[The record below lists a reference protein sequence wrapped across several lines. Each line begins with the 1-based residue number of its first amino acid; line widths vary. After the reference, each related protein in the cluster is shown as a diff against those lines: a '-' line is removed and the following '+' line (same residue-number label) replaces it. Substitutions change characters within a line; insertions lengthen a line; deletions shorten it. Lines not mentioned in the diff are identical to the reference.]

1 MKVKTHNLKW
11 YLFPWNFK
19 AFKLLFMYIHHSLI
33 SLSVLFKHKSFF
45 VNLSLSCLALQYFGW
60 KIFTSCKNCLGQP
73 LRCAYFGAKLVF
85 IPGIFLKKYPWYMKI
100 YFQFYFFAIWSIPA
114 PILPMIAWKGPASS
128 WSPSELAMFF
138 NTEWVLS
145 EYFSTWEQV
154 PQSNMSNNEGWSKK
168 L

>member
-19 AFKLLFMYIHHSLI
+19 AFKLLFTYIHHSLI

-45 VNLSLSCLALQYFGW
+45 VFLLIWVCSCIAFQYFGC
-60 KIFTSCKNCLGQP
+60 KIFTSCKNVRGQ
-73 LRCAYFGAKLVF
+73 LWRCAYFGVKVAF
-85 IPGIFLKKYPWYMKI
+85 MAGIFLKKYHWYMKI

-114 PILPMIAWKGPASS
+114 SILPIIAWKAPASS

-138 NTEWVLS
+138 NIDPRCFGPFGKFQDTKGIS
-145 EYFSTWEQV
+145 
-154 PQSNMSNNEGWSKK
+154 M
-168 L
+168 